1 MANTKKMQDEATAY
15 VNTAKV
21 MVDKVIGL
29 VDLLNVPT
37 VASLDAMPFIL
48 ELLKSLGMTRQ
59 EMIDF
64 LVKFL
69 TVGLA
74 PFEIAVKAVLL
85 SNVKN
90 MVSCSIDPRIPYKLR
105 KQHKDPS
112 DTQTPNEYGI
122 DVNLEAIDIFKKLDV
137 SPVSDEGQN
146 LYFDVYERND
156 SVKKY
161 KQNAKNSQTRNIY
174 SFARAY
180 DFDAFLWFVKNKG
193 KFPSPSVIADDFS
206 TFTNTIDGFGASNV
220 EVIGETPLSPS
231 LFFPIR
237 LTFTKDKPSRILV
250 GQTFTQQGN
259 SHIIAMCVEAKRD
272 SDKNIIENIIV
283 PISDDWTSVNWYDPT
298 QAHKSEK
305 GNGANDSAI
314 AYGEGKPLCNLQ
326 YIGKGSGTSPMT
338 GLVDSK
344 FKFSILPKPTIHTPT
359 AEEAPWSYIRLL
371 FGGKGFAQ
379 NGRLSI
385 FKDTILTDGTVTIKN
400 GKVTVDEK
408 KYKEN
413 RYKYMQEA
421 YPGLTVYEFNFDFIM
436 SMKLFDAKVIANSLI
451 NSLLSTSINF
461 SLTLNTSQGSEEKEA
476 IKQVIKNLVNNET
489 ESITDCHF
497 NFSNEQYDSMLRA
510 AEEKRARKETFGG
523 NVNAA
528 ASNYENI
535 SELLSQY
542 DTATDLEQQTAVL
555 TQTFQEASVT
565 ISPGSKEGDV
575 SPFEYGFYTS
585 LIENLTFAIVESLL
599 TPKVLLLLEV
609 NKQLMGGT
617 FKALTVAELLK
628 QLSGVIM
635 GVINE
640 IKEMLMQQLLG
651 LLLKQ
656 LDPIVKMLE
665 SILLKEQVE
674 AVAEAMREIAKNCP
688 SMWFKLGNRYSDT
701 QLDQVDYADIEP
713 RSENKNN
720 ETPTESC

>member
-1 MANTKKMQDEATAY
+1 MLFRSRRSQAPAPD

-69 TVGLA
+69 TVGLE
-74 PFEIAVKAVLL
+74 PFELGVKAVLL

-105 KQHKDPS
+105 KQHKDPN

-137 SPVSDEGQN
+137 SPVSKEGQN
-146 LYFDVYERND
+146 MYFDVYEYNENI
-156 SVKKY
+156 KKY
-161 KQNAKNSQTRNIY
+161 KQNANTSQTRNIY

-193 KFPSPSVIADDFS
+193 KFPSPSVIDDDFS
-206 TFTNTIDGFGASNV
+206 TFTDSTDGFGASSV
-220 EVIGETPLSPS
+220 EVIGDTPLSPS

-237 LTFTKDKPSRILV
+237 LKFTAEKPSRILV
-250 GQTFTQQGN
+250 GQTFTQKGN
-259 SHIIAMCVEAKRD
+259 SHIIAMCIEAKRD
-272 SDKNIIENIIV
+272 KDKNIIENVIV
-283 PISDDWTSVNWYDPT
+283 PISDDWTSVNWYDPQVLHT
-298 QAHKSEK
+298 KKKKEK
-305 GNGANDSAI
+305 YNNNRI
-314 AYGEGKPLCNLQ
+314 YEKGKPLCNLQ

-344 FKFSILPKPTIHTPT
+344 FKFSILPKPTVHTPT
-359 AEEAPWSYIRLL
+359 TDEAPWSYIKLL
-371 FGGKGFAQ
+371 FDGNGYTQ
-379 NGRLSI
+379 NGHLSLY
-385 FKDTILTDGTVTIKN
+385 KNTIITEGAVIKVKK
-400 GKVTVDEK
+400 GKVIVDTK
-408 KYKEN
+408 AYKEHWYEYMHET
-413 RYKYMQEA
+413 YK
-421 YPGLTVYEFNFDFIM
+421 GLTVYEFNYDFIM

-451 NSLLSTSINF
+451 NSLLSTNLNF
-461 SLTLNTSQGSEEKEA
+461 SLSLNIGQDTEEREA
-476 IKQVIKNLVNNET
+476 VKQIIKNLVNNET
-489 ESITDCHF
+489 EAVTDCHF
-497 NFSNEQYDSMLRA
+497 NFSNEQYDTMLRA
-510 AEEKRARKETFGG
+510 AEEKRARRETFGG

-528 ASNYENI
+528 ASNYDSI

-542 DTATDLEQQTAVL
+542 DTATDLEQQTAIL

-565 ISPGSKEGDV
+565 ISPGTKEGDV
-575 SPFEYGFYTS
+575 SPFEYGFFTS
-585 LIENLTFAIVESLL
+585 LIENLTFAVVESLL

-617 FKALTVAELLK
+617 FKAVTVIEILK
-628 QLSGVIM
+628 QLSGIIM

-640 IKEMLMQQLLG
+640 IKEMLMQQLLA

-720 ETPTESC
+720 ATPTESC